1 MTMFK
6 MSLE

>member
-6 MSLE
+6 